1 MLLATESGRLDR
13 RARRARFG
21 RRTEASL
28 VQALADLHRDMGG
41 EEEQDPFEPSDV
53 GRELFDKE
61 LGEGLAERLR
71 EELEAVERA
80 ERRLGRRY
88 LRPIDSEQQANAP
101 LPAPALPRS
110 PVLDQPRGLQRA
122 RLGTR

>member
-1 MLLATESGRLDR
+1 
-13 RARRARFG
+13 
-21 RRTEASL
+21 
-28 VQALADLHRDMGG
+28 MGG
-41 EEEQDPFEPSDV
+41 EDEQDPFEPSDV

-61 LGEGLAERLR
+61 LLR

-88 LRPIDSEQQANAP
+88 LRPIDSDRQANAP